1 LPDEATAEERSAGG
15 ATNDV
20 GFVEHL
26 QLRDFRCFAALDLP
40 LTPGTTVLVGPNGAG
55 KTSLL
60 EAVGWVARA
69 RSFRGVPDA
78 ALVRRGSEQAVLRA
92 DVVEGERRQTLEA
105 EVRASGRN
113 RVLLNKHPIARNRDL
128 FGLLR
133 VTMFAP
139 DDLQLVKGGPSER
152 RDYLDDLLVMLA
164 PRYDAAHGDYD
175 RVLRQ
180 RNALLKSGVRDE
192 DDDATLAVFDE
203 QLVRAGAEIVRGR
216 LRLLE
221 RLEAAVA
228 ATYGEVSNS
237 EAEVAGAYQAEWAEA
252 PLRSADAD
260 QVEQHLRTAIAARRR
275 QELDR
280 GVTLVGPH
288 RDEWRL
294 TLDALDARTQAS
306 QGEQRTLALAMRLA
320 GHELVAELTGVV
332 PVLLLDD
339 VFSELDPPR
348 SRALLRRLS
357 AGQTLVTSAGSVP
370 DGVDAQRFLAVHDG
384 TVTEQP

>member
-1 LPDEATAEERSAGG
+1 VESSGTARGIA
-15 ATNDV
+15 
-20 GFVEHL
+20 FVEQL
-26 QLRDFRCFAALDLP
+26 QLRDFRCFAELELA

-69 RSFRGVPDA
+69 KSFRGVTDA
-78 ALVRRGSEQAVLRA
+78 ALVRRGSEQAVVRA
-92 DVVEGERRQTLEA
+92 EVVHGERRQTLEA
-105 EVRASGRN
+105 EIRATGRN

-164 PRYDAAHGDYD
+164 PRYDAARSDFE

-180 RNALLKSGVRDE
+180 RNALLKGGVRDP

-216 LRLLE
+216 LRLLD
-221 RLEAAVA
+221 RLEPAVA
-228 ATYGEVSNS
+228 ATY
-237 EAEVAGAYQAEWAEA
+237 AEISDNDAMVAGTYQAEWAEA
-252 PLRSADAD
+252 PLRASDAD
-260 QVEQHLRTAIAARRR
+260 DVEEHLRVALDARRR
-275 QELDR
+275 HERDR

-294 TLDALDARTQAS
+294 TLDDLDGRTQAS
-306 QGEQRTLALAMRLA
+306 QGEQRTLALALRLA

-339 VFSELDPPR
+339 VFSELDAPR
-348 SRALLRRLS
+348 SRALLQRLS
-357 AGQTLVTSAGSVP
+357 AGQTLVTSAGTVP
-370 DGVDAQRFLAVHDG
+370 DGVDAQRFLAVRDG
-384 TVTEQP
+384 TVTEDA

>member
-1 LPDEATAEERSAGG
+1 
-15 ATNDV
+15 
-20 GFVEHL
+20 
-26 QLRDFRCFAALDLP
+26 
-40 LTPGTTVLVGPNGAG
+40 
-55 KTSLL
+55 
-60 EAVGWVARA
+60 
-69 RSFRGVPDA
+69 
-78 ALVRRGSEQAVLRA
+78 
-92 DVVEGERRQTLEA
+92 
-105 EVRASGRN
+105 
-113 RVLLNKHPIARNRDL
+113 
-128 FGLLR
+128 
-133 VTMFAP
+133 
-139 DDLQLVKGGPSER
+139 LQLVKGGPAER

-164 PRYDAAHGDYD
+164 PRYDAAQSDFE

-203 QLVRAGAEIVRGR
+203 QLVRAGGERVRGR

-221 RLEAAVA
+221 RLEPAIA
-228 ATYGEVSNS
+228 ATYGEVSDS
-237 EAEVAGAYQAEWAEA
+237 AAEVTGAYQAEWAET
-252 PLRSADAD
+252 PLHSSDADA
-260 QVEQHLRTAIAARRR
+260 VESHLRVAIAARRR

-294 TLDALDARTQAS
+294 TLDGLDARTQAS
-306 QGEQRTLALAMRLA
+306 QGEQRTFALALRLA
-320 GHELVAELTGVV
+320 GHALVTELTGVV

-370 DGVDAQRFLAVHDG
+370 DGVDAQRFLAVHDA
-384 TVTEQP
+384 TVTEQT